1 MRYETVQ
8 EFLAR
13 GGKIRKNEESSGGP
27 MPASVYPICSNM
39 IPTRYETTTLKALSW
54 SEVIKEEED
63 RVIDTQ
69 YWKDLNKALDK
80 ELKRQEQRKLD
91 IQEKMC
97 HTTSMK

>member
-1 MRYETVQ
+1 MKYETVQ

-13 GGKIRKNEESSGGP
+13 GGKIRNDSSSGGP
-27 MPASVYPICSNM
+27 MPASAMTKMTEIRT
-39 IPTRYETTTLKALSW
+39 TRALKTLPW

-69 YWKDLNKALDK
+69 YWKDLNKAIDK
-80 ELKRQEQRKLD
+80 ELLRQEQRKLD

>member
-1 MRYETVQ
+1 MKYETVQ
-8 EFLAR
+8 EFLSR
-13 GGKIRKNEESSGGP
+13 GGKIRKNEESSGGS
-27 MPASVYPICSNM
+27 MPAGVHPHISYFP
-39 IPTRYETTTLKALSW
+39 YETTTLKALSW

-69 YWKDLNKALDK
+69 YWKDLNKAIDK
-80 ELKRQEQRKLD
+80 ELLRQEQRKLD

>member
-1 MRYETVQ
+1 MKYETVQ

-13 GGKIRKNEESSGGP
+13 GGKIRKNEESSGRP
-27 MPASVYPICSNM
+27 MPAAARRN
-39 IPTRYETTTLKALSW
+39 TDHTYETTTLKALPW
-54 SEVIKEEED
+54 SEVIWEEED

-69 YWKDLNKALDK
+69 YWNDLNKALDK

-97 HTTSMK
+97 HTISMK

>member
-1 MRYETVQ
+1 MKSETVQ
-8 EFLAR
+8 EFLSR
-13 GGKIRKNEESSGGP
+13 GGKIRKNEESSGGS
-27 MPASVYPICSNM
+27 MPASAMTKMTEIRT
-39 IPTRYETTTLKALSW
+39 TRALKTLSW

-69 YWKDLNKALDK
+69 YWKDLNKAIDK
-80 ELKRQEQRKLD
+80 ELLRQEQRKLD

>member
-1 MRYETVQ
+1 MKYETVQ
-8 EFLAR
+8 EFLSR
-13 GGKIRKNEESSGGP
+13 GGKIRKNEESSGGS
-27 MPASVYPICSNM
+27 MPGAMTKMTEIRT
-39 IPTRYETTTLKALSW
+39 TRALKTLPW
-54 SEVIKEEED
+54 SEVIREEEEKK
-63 RVIDTQ
+63 IDTQ